1 MITRGFFNISP
12 SVKIRNAPK
21 AALLRRFPHYLFCP
35 SCPVVKAL
43 MLGNRAFFATFNP
56 LKVAKGSSAKRF
68 CNLFPCSQ
76 PQIARF
82 QDISD
87 LWFGVSVTRCL
98 CSPHRPTPRP
108 QLPSLAGAEYV
119 KRFPIFATPKLSFG
133 NSSFS
138 VCATVESSS
147 VAHTM
152 DHMIQPICPRRGG
165 RGSLS

>member
-68 CNLFPCSQ
+68 ATFFHAHNRKSHVSKILAICGSGSPSHTACAAPTALRP
-76 PQIARF
+76 ARN
-82 QDISD
+82 
-87 LWFGVSVTRCL
+87 C
-98 CSPHRPTPRP
+98 
-108 QLPSLAGAEYV
+108 LPSLVRNMSRGFRYLQPLNCPLAIPHSRYV
-119 KRFPIFATPKLSFG
+119 RPSSHRRLPILWT
-133 NSSFS
+133 
-138 VCATVESSS
+138 
-147 VAHTM
+147 
-152 DHMIQPICPRRGG
+152 I
-165 RGSLS
+165 